1 MYLDKEDVYIPE
13 HHGNAEAI
21 MHAKWSEEAKE
32 RVREARKAGRS
43 VYEMFG
49 SFYKNAANS
58 VGNIGRGINK
68 SVNNYAN
75 NTIYKKQR
83 ANALDNYRNDS
94 HYAKI
99 NKMAANRTS
108 DPRVKA
114 KLNQWSRETS
124 ASAKKW
130 KKQLANKST
139 GRVVGDL
146 AKAGLHNVEKSIG
159 KTTKGIRKGI
169 DKGVNNAVNTVAR
182 NTIYKNRITKFN
194 KDYNKIN
201 RIYKQYKGNMGKEE
215 RHAWTKAMHDER
227 KKQLG
232 NRSTKRVLNDFG
244 KDIDKKTKKIRK
256 NINRV
261 VDDAATAVGN
271 ATVYKKKRQSISNK
285 VASLRKQQG
294 KSKSMS
300 EAMTRERQIKK
311 VSSKLNKRVS
321 AGKVVSD
328 ISKAVGKNI
337 DGATKGARKSMK
349 KAERDFGKGVD
360 KAATAI
366 GNHTISRYRDYQ
378 NKQDLEKMSGQFGKY
393 MAKQDMNSAK
403 NQKEW
408 KAAKKRVESSNKRI
422 KDAERRKKRVVP
434 AKQVVSDALG
444 ELTGRYKN
452 YGR

>member
-1 MYLDKEDVYIPE
+1 
-13 HHGNAEAI
+13 

-49 SFYKNAANS
+49 SFYKNASKEAGRLGNS
-58 VGNIGRGINK
+58 ISRTAGHVGRDINRGIN
-68 SVNNYAN
+68 
-75 NTIYKKQR
+75 R
-83 ANALDNYRNDS
+83 
-94 HYAKI
+94 
-99 NKMAANRTS
+99 
-108 DPRVKA
+108 
-114 KLNQWSRETS
+114 
-124 ASAKKW
+124 
-130 KKQLANKST
+130 
-139 GRVVGDL
+139 
-146 AKAGLHNVEKSIG
+146 
-159 KTTKGIRKGI
+159 
-169 DKGVNNAVNTVAR
+169 GVNNAVNTVAR

-256 NINRV
+256 NIGRV

-311 VSSKLNKRVS
+311 VASKLNKRVS
-321 AGKVVSD
+321 AGKVASD
-328 ISKAVGKNI
+328 IGKAVNKNI
-337 DGATKGARKSMK
+337 DGAVKGARKSMK

-378 NKQDLEKMSGQFGKY
+378 RDQDLDKMAGQFSKY
-393 MAKQDMNSAK
+393 MANEDMNSAK

-408 KAAKKRVESSNKRI
+408 KAAKKRVKDAEKRI
-422 KDAERRKKRVVP
+422 KDAERRKKRVNP

-452 YGR
+452 YGRSKSPYSYDE